1 MRKKLLL
8 CIILISALLLSG
20 CSLKKEKLILATE
33 AGFAPYEYYQIRF
46 RLILIFQ
53 QLLISNKPNDNSYRW
68 IKLLC

>member
-33 AGFAPYEYYQIRF
+33 AGFAPF
-46 RLILIFQ
+46 
-53 QLLISNKPNDNSYRW
+53 S
-68 IKLLC
+68 